1 MTTEVKTILGI
12 SFATMAILI
21 GGVFFLSQERKPPE
35 SVPRSDIVAENGIHW
50 HPKLAI
56 YIKGKKYE
64 LEDGIGIGAVHQ
76 KIHTHS
82 EDYKEGVIHM
92 EMSGLVTKE
101 DTKLGNFFKIW
112 GKPFSKTQI
121 LDKKNGEEG
130 KVSMKINGKQNSE
143 FENYHMRDGDMI
155 EIRYE

>member
-1 MTTEVKTILGI
+1 
-12 SFATMAILI
+12 
-21 GGVFFLSQERKPPE
+21 
-35 SVPRSDIVAENGIHW
+35 
-50 HPKLAI
+50 
-56 YIKGKKYE
+56 
-64 LEDGIGIGAVHQ
+64 
-76 KIHTHS
+76 
-82 EDYKEGVIHM
+82 M

-101 DTKLGNFFKIW
+101 DRKLGNFFKIW

-130 KVSMKINGKQNSE
+130 KVSMKVNGKQNSE